1 MLFERNNKK
10 KSNNKKVLIIESIIL
25 RLQCKYLA
33 LAVRFATKRYIGEYD
48 CTIERVY
55 KVDSFLDASWEI
67 TDPPGYLPP
76 PSELKLRFADA
87 IVLVYS
93 VSDRVSFDETSRLR

>member
-1 MLFERNNKK
+1 M
-10 KSNNKKVLIIESIIL
+10 
-25 RLQCKYLA
+25 
-33 LAVRFATKRYIGEYD
+33 
-48 CTIERVY
+48 
-55 KVDSFLDASWEI
+55 DSFLDAAWEI

-76 PSELKLRFADA
+76 PSELKLRWADA